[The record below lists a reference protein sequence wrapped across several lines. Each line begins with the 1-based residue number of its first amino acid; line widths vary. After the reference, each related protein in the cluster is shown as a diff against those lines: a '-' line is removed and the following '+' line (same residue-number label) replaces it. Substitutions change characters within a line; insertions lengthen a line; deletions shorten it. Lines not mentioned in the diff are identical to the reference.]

1 MRILSQKGTTDLPYE
16 MVGVSINAH
25 DNCVIIA
32 YGMDSIEDS
41 YWEMAIYST
50 SEKTQKAME
59 MLRKAYSPILVIQEQ
74 ENGMDPN
81 IKPNNWLIATALPAQ
96 RIEVMD
102 NFYFQ
107 FPADDEI
114 EVSE

>member
-16 MVGVSINAH
+16 KVGVSINAH
-25 DNCVIIA
+25 DNQEIIA
-32 YGMDSIEDS
+32 YGIEVNDDN
-41 YWEMAIYST
+41 YWTMARYST
-50 SEKTQKAME
+50 AEKVQKAME

-74 ENGMDPN
+74 ENGIEPN
-81 IKPNNWLIATALPAQ
+81 IKPNDFIVGTPLPTPKV
-96 RIEVMD
+96 EVLD

-114 EVSE
+114 EV